1 MKTQLALIFSLV
13 TLAAWAQTNSV
24 QISAQTNLFPF
35 LNCASNVIYTNAT
48 ILSVTPAFADVEF
61 DGGLERV
68 PLQNLPEFLQQRY
81 HYNPTNAAQF
91 ELTQKVHAKDQKL
104 AQTAHV
110 AEQERLDAANH
121 SWLLKNGAVFS
132 GIYVS
137 SGTSTVVV
145 NKGGTNY
152 FLTIADLSA
161 NDQAYVA
168 QMQLAQ
174 RQARLNAEA
183 DQMISAGMIE
193 YSVKL
198 IDNFPEKVESQ
209 RGWMDAEFVEINSD
223 RVDFPEARL
232 GFEVQDKNN
241 DFYYYCYAEKELPGN
256 NWPNDIS
263 DYNPNP
269 LIPVITNLK
278 NGDKVRLVGSVGAIS
293 PAAFL
298 SGDYQ
303 RFFKV
308 EKVEMIE
315 TAAEKKLIEDAAGEK
330 PDISQ

>member
-1 MKTQLALIFSLV
+1 MRTRICLLGIFALI
-13 TLAAWAQTNSV
+13 TLAMAAPRTWTFQTGV
-24 QISAQTNLFPF
+24 KFQG
-35 LNCASNVIYTNAT
+35 
-48 ILSVTPAFADVEF
+48 D
-61 DGGLERV
+61 
-68 PLQNLPEFLQQRY
+68 
-81 HYNPTNAAQF
+81 
-91 ELTQKVHAKDQKL
+91 
-104 AQTAHV
+104 
-110 AEQERLDAANH
+110 
-121 SWLLKNGAVFS
+121 
-132 GIYVS
+132 YVS
-137 SGTSTVVV
+137 SGTTTVVV

-152 FLTIADLSA
+152 FLTIADLST
-161 NDQAYVA
+161 DDRAYVA
-168 QMQLAQ
+168 QKQLTQ
-174 RQARLNAEA
+174 RQAQLDVETN
-183 DQMISAGMIE
+183 QMISAGMIE
-193 YSVKL
+193 YTTKL

-223 RVDFPEARL
+223 KVDFPEVRL

-256 NWPNDIS
+256 NLANDIS
-263 DYNPNP
+263 DYKSNS

-315 TAAEKKLIEDAAGEK
+315 TAAEKKAREEAADSSSGS
-330 PDISQ
+330 SQ